1 MIELKGKY
9 NNCKV
14 YTDNI
19 DNETISQL
27 INLLN
32 QEFIKDNTIR
42 IMPDCHAGKGC
53 VIGTT
58 MTIKDKIVPNLVG
71 VDIGC
76 GMSAIKLK
84 EKEIDYTKL
93 DEIIHKYVPSGCN
106 IHKEIKQNFDELD
119 KVIAPINKNNAL
131 KSIGTLGGGNH
142 FIECDID
149 NDNNLWLVVH
159 TGSRHL
165 GIEVCDYYQNLAYE
179 HLKNKINGGDL
190 NTKKRELIS
199 KYKQTGRKKE
209 ISSALRKLDE
219 DYRAI
224 FPNVPKELAYV
235 EEEDMKKYLHD
246 MNIVQ
251 KYAKKNREVIVNN
264 IVKNMNLTIVESFD
278 TIHNYIDI
286 DNMILRKGSISAQAG
301 EKVIIPMNMRDGSLI
316 CIGKGNPDWNY
327 SAPHGAGRILSRS
340 KAKNVIDFK
349 DFEESMRGIYT
360 TSVALSTIDES
371 PFVYK
376 PMNEIIKNIK
386 ETVDIVSCIKP
397 VYNYKAKDDIN
408 YVKNK
413 EDIDLSL

>member
-199 KYKQTGRKKE
+199 KYKQTGREKE

-316 CIGKGNPDWNY
+316 CMGKGNSDWNY

-340 KAKNVIDFK
+340 KAKNIIDFK

>member
-199 KYKQTGRKKE
+199 KYKQTGREKE

-219 DYRAI
+219 DYREI

-316 CIGKGNPDWNY
+316 CMGKGNSDWNY

-340 KAKNVIDFK
+340 KAKNIIDFK